1 MNEAFRSFLGHRR
14 GAPNGLELLVD
25 PKPPPPAPPPPPEKG
40 LGFDFTKPPPT
51 PNTATATDVMRD
63 MTVAFSRDADYATS
77 TITATVATSM
87 IVDCDITIDQN
98 GENKLHKA
106 SNNEFT
112 IINKYN
118 PSLYCWSSLPH
129 HPNPAMGDTSVLP
142 PHLAELVTDQLHLPS
157 NPDTSKM
164 YLFKVNTVQDDDS
177 TTFVNVIYYTSSTAD
192 TLTASDAGT
201 HTTTIFDIRSL
212 LSSHGQ
218 SQSDVSGGGNVAL
231 ASGQYIELGYGYM
244 TGYGRDTMQFDNGDG
259 TTSSSNVPYIRNA
272 QLSNTMEEPLSH
284 FLSDVSHIVNH
295 CLPSELQRQSLP
307 YGSCPVDWQ
316 STYQYPRLRSD
327 APRLSIHQ
335 VALRSTGSSGD
346 NDDDMRALYATSN
359 LHIDKCD
366 GGGMLGSCTV
376 HTCHEVESLSSTTE
390 EERIQYL
397 LKHRGL
403 VVFPNEKG
411 GRGVWIHS
419 MVPGWNCAI
428 LFRTNK
434 CLHGSVVLPK
444 EDIQGFALKHLS
456 MYRVVTYPLSRIET
470 LLNRIGTD
478 SRKREEL
485 ISKSDDETKNR
496 LRVN

>member
-1 MNEAFRSFLGHRR
+1 
-14 GAPNGLELLVD
+14 
-25 PKPPPPAPPPPPEKG
+25 
-40 LGFDFTKPPPT
+40 
-51 PNTATATDVMRD
+51 
-63 MTVAFSRDADYATS
+63 
-77 TITATVATSM
+77 
-87 IVDCDITIDQN
+87 
-98 GENKLHKA
+98 
-106 SNNEFT
+106 
-112 IINKYN
+112 
-118 PSLYCWSSLPH
+118 
-129 HPNPAMGDTSVLP
+129 
-142 PHLAELVTDQLHLPS
+142 
-157 NPDTSKM
+157 M
-164 YLFKVNTVQDDDS
+164 YLFKVNTVQDDVS

-192 TLTASDAGT
+192 TLTASDADT
-201 HTTTIFDIRSL
+201 HRRRICDIRSL

-218 SQSDVSGGGNVAL
+218 SQIDVSGGGNVAL
-231 ASGQYIELGYGYM
+231 ASGQYIELGYGFM
-244 TGYGRDTMQFDNGDG
+244 TGYGRDTMQFDIEDCK
-259 TTSSSNVPYIRNA
+259 TLSSNIPYIRNA

-295 CLPSELQRQSLP
+295 CLPSELQQQSLP

-376 HTCHEVESLSSTTE
+376 HTCHEVESLSSTTD